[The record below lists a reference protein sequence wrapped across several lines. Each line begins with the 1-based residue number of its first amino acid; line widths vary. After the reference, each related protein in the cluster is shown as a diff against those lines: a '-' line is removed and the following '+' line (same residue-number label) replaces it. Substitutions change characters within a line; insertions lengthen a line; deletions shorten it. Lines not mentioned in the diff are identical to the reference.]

1 MRGNK
6 ILDINYDELKEI
18 IKELSPIGLEAFA
31 NGLIVVRITYIR

>member
-18 IKELSPIGLEAFA
+18 IKELSPIGLEGFCQWDHY
-31 NGLIVVRITYIR
+31 RS